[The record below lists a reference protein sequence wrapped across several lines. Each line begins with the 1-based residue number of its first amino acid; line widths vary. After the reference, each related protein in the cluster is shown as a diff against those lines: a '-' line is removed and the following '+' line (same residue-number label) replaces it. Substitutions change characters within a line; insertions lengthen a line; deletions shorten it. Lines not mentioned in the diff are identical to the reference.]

1 MSDDP
6 KAPTALSEQVHDWY
20 AQITRGRATT
30 LIELDSHSWGLLTPE
45 WPRSYANNGILV
57 RRDPGAGQLIAW
69 ADEVLG
75 ADEFTHRYVMAMCDL
90 SPATIDGL
98 TQAGYTMEPELQMV
112 RPLADSDMVPPSPLV
127 AVVDE
132 ETIRPFNARMWREEW
147 LPTADDETVRQL
159 VGRRATY
166 SRSTKFISFVV
177 RDPEAAQDSNDFVAC
192 CDIAIKD
199 WATEL
204 DGVTTLADHRKRGYG
219 EILIQTALSMARS
232 AGCDYAILTALAD
245 DWPRHWYARR
255 GFLETGP
262 AWVATKMLGDAGS
275 APAPANA
282 STNNHHE

>member
-1 MSDDP
+1 MSQDP
-6 KAPTALSEQVHDWY
+6 KAPAALSEQVHDWY

-57 RRDPGAGQLIAW
+57 RRDPGAAQLIAW
-69 ADEVLG
+69 AEEVLG
-75 ADEFTHRYVMAMCDL
+75 GDEFNHRYVMAMCDL
-90 SPATIDGL
+90 SAETVDGL
-98 TQAGYTMEPELQMV
+98 TRAGYEMEPELQMV
-112 RPLADSDMVPPSPLV
+112 RPLNDDDIVPASPLV
-127 AVVDE
+127 VVVDE

-166 SRSTKFISFVV
+166 SRSTDFVSFVV
-177 RDPEAAQDSNDFVAC
+177 RDPQAAADSNEFVAC

-204 DGVTTLADHRKRGYG
+204 DGVTTLADHRQRGYG

-232 AGCDYAILTALAD
+232 SGCDHAVLTALAD
-245 DWPRHWYARR
+245 DWPRHWYSRR

-262 AWVATKMLGDAGS
+262 AWVATKILVDNDALSNTG
-275 APAPANA
+275 NA
-282 STNNHHE
+282 STTNDHE